1 MRSQVIYL
9 MLFLANMVHGFTS
22 TTSVNNLSALNG
34 IKNRKAIGTHNKLIS
49 FKMRSDIDS
58 SDTKTAAKTLD
69 TIKTQRRYMLLYSA
83 TASLC
88 ILNLV
93 QSVKYP
99 QYNLKVLEN
108 VQNKLFKEATPSICY
123 ISTEYGSMADKY
135 NLDKDDLPKGVG
147 SGFVWDNKGHIV
159 TNFHVI
165 NKVDSAIVTITDK
178 NNNKKEYKAKLTGVD
193 PDNDLAVLKIDMN
206 DGDKLKT
213 IKYNKDVLPAIG
225 QFAFAIGNPF
235 GQDHTL
241 TTGIVSG
248 VNREITAPTGRKIT
262 GIIQTDAAINP
273 GNSGGP
279 LLNTDGEIIGI
290 NTASMGM
297 GVSAGI
303 GFAIPIQR
311 AVKSITDIIETGF
324 VKRAIM
330 GISYMERNPSILESE
345 KSGIPIIEKGI
356 LVLDVPV
363 DSPAAAAGIKG
374 VTRNETTKR
383 IEQVGDIIIAIAD
396 KPVNNPNDLNNILK
410 EFKPDDIVK
419 IKYLRNKEE
428 KETTLKLGS
437 YKGTT
442 FTQLENERGDDFVKS
457 EGKEVNI
464 PLKNLE
470 PKIEPKL
477 N

>member
-1 MRSQVIYL
+1 MRSRVIYL
-9 MLFLANMVHGFTS
+9 MFFLASMVHGFTS
-22 TTSVNNLSALNG
+22 TTLANNLSALNG
-34 IKNRKAIGTHNKLIS
+34 IKNRKAIGTYNKLRN
-49 FKMRSDIDS
+49 FKMSSDIDS
-58 SDTKTAAKTLD
+58 SDTKTTAKILD
-69 TIKTQRRYMLLYSA
+69 TIKTPRRYMLLYGA

-88 ILNLV
+88 ILNLF
-93 QSVKYP
+93 QNAKYP
-99 QYNLKVLEN
+99 QHNLKILEN
-108 VQNKLFKEATPSICY
+108 VQNKLFREATPSICY

-147 SGFVWDNKGHIV
+147 SGFVWDNIGHII

-193 PDNDLAVLKIDMN
+193 PDNDLAVLKIDMS

-213 IKYNKDVLPAIG
+213 IKYNKDVSPAIG

-248 VNREITAPTGRKIT
+248 INREITAPTGRKIT

-330 GISYMERNPSILESE
+330 GISYMERNPSIVESE
-345 KSGIPIIEKGI
+345 KSGIPIIENGI
-356 LVLDVPV
+356 LVLEVPS
-363 DSPAAAAGIKG
+363 DSPAAAAGIRG
-374 VTRNETTKR
+374 VTRNEKTKR
-383 IEQVGDIIIAIAD
+383 VEQVGDIIIGIAD
-396 KPVNNPNDLNNILK
+396 KPVKNPNDLNNILK

-442 FTQLENERGDDFVKS
+442 FTQLENERGNDFAKR
-457 EGKEVNI
+457 EGNEVNI

>member
-1 MRSQVIYL
+1 MRSQIIYSL
-9 MLFLANMVHGFTS
+9 LFLVNIVHGF
-22 TTSVNNLSALNG
+22 TSVNNLSALN
-34 IKNRKAIGTHNKLIS
+34 
-49 FKMRSDIDS
+49 
-58 SDTKTAAKTLD
+58 
-69 TIKTQRRYMLLYSA
+69 TIKIRKTISSYNKMGTIKMAIENGEYKTPRRYALLYGT

-88 ILNLV
+88 ILNLF
-93 QSVKYP
+93 QTIKYP
-99 QYNLKVLEN
+99 QNNLKILEN
-108 VQNKLFKEATPSICY
+108 VQNRLFKDATPSICY

-135 NLDKDDLPKGVG
+135 NLNKDDLPKGVG
-147 SGFVWDNKGHIV
+147 SGFVWDDSGHII

-178 NNNKKEYKAKLTGVD
+178 DNNKKEYKAKLTGVD
-193 PDNDLAVLKIDMN
+193 PDTDLAVLKIDLKDN
-206 DGDKLKT
+206 EKLKS
-213 IKYNKDVLPAIG
+213 IKYNKDVNPVIG

-248 VNREITAPTGRKIT
+248 TNREITAPTGRKIN

-279 LLNTDGEIIGI
+279 LLNSDGEIIGI
-290 NTASMGM
+290 NTASLGM

-311 AVKSITDIIETGF
+311 AVKSIKDIIDTGF
-324 VKRAIM
+324 VKRAIL
-330 GISYMERNPSILESE
+330 GISYMERNPTIVESE
-345 KSGIPIIEKGI
+345 KSGVPIIDKGV
-356 LVLDVPV
+356 LVLDVPT
-363 DSPAAAAGIKG
+363 DSPAFEAGIRG
-374 VTRNETTKR
+374 VTRNDKTKR
-383 IEQVGDIIIAIAD
+383 VEQVGDIIIEIDNKAI
-396 KPVNNPNDLNNILK
+396 NSPNDLNKILK
-410 EFKPDDIVK
+410 DYKPDDIVDV
-419 IKYLRNKEE
+419 KYIRNKEE
-428 KETTLKLGS
+428 KITKLKLGS

-442 FTQLENERGDDFVKS
+442 FTQLENERGNEFAKK